1 MNDINF
7 SSLTCSCQVRYL
19 KLFKNVTIFAFQE
32 KIELD
37 FVILFAI
44 KSNLL

>member
-1 MNDINF
+1 MSGKI
-7 SSLTCSCQVRYL
+7 
-19 KLFKNVTIFAFQE
+19 FKAFNVTIFAFQE